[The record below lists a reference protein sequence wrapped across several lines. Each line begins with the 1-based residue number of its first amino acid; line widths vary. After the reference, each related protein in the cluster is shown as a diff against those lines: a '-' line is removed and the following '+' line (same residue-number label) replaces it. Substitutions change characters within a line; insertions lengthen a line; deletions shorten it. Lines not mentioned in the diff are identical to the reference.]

1 MRFSKEDIEEIKKK
15 LELLYPPK
23 NDWQLGKC
31 VLPVKGE
38 EEVVIM
44 QGGRNVRCNLKDM
57 YKVVSM
63 REFGSF
69 VNMDEYAGLPVTNL
83 EDAISYV
90 DPVFRRRGMVL
101 TFQTQEVYEDPDNL
115 NVSRPVWET
124 WQFTGEVSQWGDTD
138 KWAKMWSQDVNNVRI
153 TGAKV
158 EGRELFIRVGST
170 WVRTDI
176 DFDAIS
182 GSLSQED
189 ADRLVSRISELEARV
204 EELET
209 NGGGGQS
216 HDIVLF
222 EGELSYS
229 GQVPASG
236 GSPSMTNT
244 LKLTV
249 NGSEQDVE
257 ITYSVDQ
264 LYASVNQSTG
274 QVTFAPA
281 TSQSPRTVVVTA
293 TCVYGGRSYTKTAS
307 AVQEALAPEVITLS
321 GSLSY
326 SGTVPAAGGSISP
339 SNTLSLTKNGVAQ
352 NVVFSFS
359 SDQEYAVVDQS
370 TGSVVFAASQSSSQR
385 TATVTATCVYGGV
398 TYSRSAEVRQ
408 EAYVPDTVEL
418 SGSLSYSGTVP
429 AAGGSVNPV
438 STLRLLKNGVEQQVT
453 FAFTSNQSYANV
465 GSSTGVVTFTA
476 SQSTSQRTATI
487 TASCTFEGQTY
498 TKTATVTQAAYV
510 APVETEYI
518 YAGGHTSWDPT
529 MSVSDFTEIKHVDAS
544 SKTISFTVTGYNII
558 GVLCP
563 TGLTLTLAKHL
574 GEVEEDLT
582 QEMLSS
588 VSNVSYNGKN
598 YKMYQ
603 FKFLAGILSGE
614 NFTMNFN

>member
-1 MRFSKEDIEEIKKK
+1 MRFSKEDIEEIRKK

-57 YKVVSM
+57 YKFISM

-90 DPVFRRRGMVL
+90 DPVFRRKGMVL

-158 EGRELFIRVGST
+158 EGRELFIKVGST
-170 WVRTDI
+170 WVKTDI
-176 DFDAIS
+176 DFDTIS

-189 ADRLVSRISELEARV
+189 ADKLVARISELEARV
-204 EELET
+204 EELEA

-229 GQVPASG
+229 GKAPASG

-244 LKLTV
+244 LRLTV

-264 LYASVNQSTG
+264 LYAAVNHSTG
-274 QVTFAPA
+274 QVTFSPA
-281 TSQSPRTVVVTA
+281 TSQSQRTVVVTA
-293 TCVYGGRSYTKTAS
+293 TCVYDGRSYTKTAS
-307 AVQEALAPEVITLS
+307 AVQEALEPDVIALS

-326 SGTVPAAGGSISP
+326 SDAVPAAGGSINP
-339 SNTLSLTKNGVAQ
+339 SNTLSLIKNGVAQ

-359 SDQEYAVVDQS
+359 S
-370 TGSVVFAASQSSSQR
+370 
-385 TATVTATCVYGGV
+385 
-398 TYSRSAEVRQ
+398 
-408 EAYVPDTVEL
+408 
-418 SGSLSYSGTVP
+418 
-429 AAGGSVNPV
+429 
-438 STLRLLKNGVEQQVT
+438 
-453 FAFTSNQSYANV
+453 NQSYASV

-476 SQSTSQRTATI
+476 SQSTSQRSATI

-498 TKTATVTQAAYV
+498 SRTAIVTQAAYV
-510 APVETEYI
+510 PPVVEEYV
-518 YAGGHTSWDPT
+518 YAGSAKNTTSNPVAIGSFTAGASSTTKTVNYTPTELVNTIIAVCPST
-529 MSVSDFTEIKHVDAS
+529 MSLTSCVKHGD
-544 SKTISFTVTGYNII
+544 IEDDVT
-558 GVLCP
+558 
-563 TGLTLTLAKHL
+563 A
-574 GEVEEDLT
+574 
-582 QEMLSS
+582 EMLAS
-588 VSNVSYNGKN
+588 VTNVTYENKSC
-598 YKMYQ
+598 KMYQ
-603 FKFLAGILSGE
+603 FKYSSSIRNNA
-614 NFTMNFN
+614 FTITFN